1 MQRAAE
7 LSEFVTGSEPL
18 ILLEALLRSLNFYL
32 RHPSLPLNRRGPV
45 WDTVE
50 MVHPSLLEVVVFRE

>member
-18 ILLEALLRSLNFYL
+18 ILLEALLRSLNLYL

-45 WDTVE
+45 WVTVE
-50 MVHPSLLEVVVFRE
+50 MVHPSLLEVVLFRE